1 MERPDSP
8 VMRNLLRLALLLLP
22 TLLFLGLSTRA
33 TVDRENRAMKS
44 VGTPEAAALA
54 RRDASFGSEPGSP
67 AERIV
72 ATLRNEVEG
81 ALADELQA
89 EQRRIVP
96 WIAAALFVT
105 LLACYRH
112 VGVVLALL
120 APAAMGIA
128 WVGGIAVLFGC
139 QQNPISV
146 MLPPVLLTVGVASG
160 VHWIEEWRALRRAG
174 CDSRE
179 AARLAVRALRRPALL
194 SASTTIVGFL
204 ALAAQSIPAVV
215 EFGLLAALGVA
226 LTYGLAI
233 VSLPLLLPLLAPRGA
248 AAPVPAAVADARG
261 ARLDHLARALAGH
274 SRAIRVGALLLAVG
288 SVAAWLKLEVDND
301 PLKLLPAGHPARV
314 HVETMARTVGGNE
327 LLDVLVPAGS
337 PLSADAALAE
347 YGAEVRALPGIVRPM
362 GDARRA
368 ANGDALLRYLLAPG
382 GSRDREA
389 LFDAVEAK
397 ARAHGADDVVA
408 TGLAVQVARDS
419 GQLIR
424 NTLRGA
430 GGGMV
435 LLIALFWAG
444 LRSVRFAWL
453 AMVPNVL
460 PCLVVYGG
468 MALLSRPLTVATA
481 MISSVLLGL
490 VVDDTIHLLHR
501 YRELER
507 EGMAPLAAVAAIYRG
522 SARAVVITS
531 AVLAIGFS
539 LCWLGDLSTTT
550 EFGVLAAVT
559 IVVALLCDVVLIP
572 ALLVAPTAGAR
583 HG

>member
-1 MERPDSP
+1 MVRPDST
-8 VMRNLLRLALLLLP
+8 VARTWLRLALLLLP
-22 TLLFLGLSTRA
+22 TLLFLALSTRA

-44 VGTPEAAALA
+44 VGTPEATALA
-54 RRDASFGSEPGSP
+54 RRDASFGGDEGGM

-72 ATLRNEVEG
+72 AKLRADVEG

-174 CDSRE
+174 HDSRE
-179 AARLAVRALRRPALL
+179 AARIAVRELRRPALL

-233 VSLPLLLPLLAPRGA
+233 VALPLLLPLLAPRGG
-248 AAPVPAAVADARG
+248 AAPLSTALATIRG
-261 ARLDHLARALAGH
+261 ARLDALARTLAGH
-274 SRAIRVGALLLAVG
+274 SRSIRVGALLLAIAA
-288 SVAAWLKLEVDND
+288 VAAWTRLEVDND
-301 PLKLLPAGHPARV
+301 PLKILPAGHPARV
-314 HVETMARTVGGNE
+314 RVEQTARAVGGNE

-337 PLSADAALAE
+337 PLTDDAKLVE
-347 YGAEVRALPGIVRPM
+347 YGAEVRALPGIVRPI
-362 GDARRA
+362 GEARHA
-368 ANGDALLRYLLAPG
+368 QNGDALLRYLLAPG

-389 LFDAVEAK
+389 LFDAVEA
-397 ARAHGADDVVA
+397 RAGASGAGDVVA
-408 TGLAVQVARDS
+408 TGLAVQIARDS
-419 GQLIR
+419 GKLIR

-435 LLIALFWAG
+435 LLVALFWAG
-444 LRSVRFAWL
+444 LRSLRFAWL

-460 PCLVVYGG
+460 LCLVVYGG

-501 YRELER
+501 YRELAR
-507 EGMAPLAAVAAIYRG
+507 DGLTPLAAVATLYRG

-559 IVVALLCDVVLIP
+559 IVVALLCDIVLIP
-572 ALLVAPTAGAR
+572 ALLVAPR